1 MGSDALVVSLVLG
14 ILFLAAT
21 TYNNRKHRQYKESV
35 SEALTRGD
43 VAKEALE
50 QLKIEMAG
58 RPERVAGRQFC
69 RLERV
74 TDVFCLIVTAFY
86 DFSVDKPALLS

>member
-21 TYNNRKHRQYKESV
+21 TYSNRKHRQYKESV

-43 VAKEALE
+43 VAK
-50 QLKIEMAG
+50 
-58 RPERVAGRQFC
+58 
-69 RLERV
+69 
-74 TDVFCLIVTAFY
+74 
-86 DFSVDKPALLS
+86 

>member
-43 VAKEALE
+43 VAKEGLE
-50 QLKIEMAG
+50 QLKIEMAC
-58 RPERVAGRQFC
+58 A
-69 RLERV
+69 
-74 TDVFCLIVTAFY
+74 
-86 DFSVDKPALLS
+86 K